1 MRFLNDFRT
10 EGGPTP
16 ERTLFDHGFQ
26 TLLSAMVLP
35 KTVQVYTTGSY
46 IFGEFG
52 DAWET
57 IAGVNW
63 FFFRRREVRLNLE
76 YIYDHHS
83 PTGGISYPQT
93 VGGTGSIGLLNL
105 EMNF

>member
-1 MRFLNDFRT
+1 V
-10 EGGPTP
+10 P

-26 TLLSAMVLP
+26 TLASAMVCR
-35 KTVQVYTTGSY
+35 KTVQLYTTGSY

-52 DAWET
+52 DSWET
-57 IAGVNW
+57 IAGLTGSSP
-63 FFFRRREVRLNLE
+63 RRPKCVILE

-83 PTGGISYPQT
+83 PTGGSPTRRPSAARGPSPDEHI
-93 VGGTGSIGLLNL
+93 

>member
-1 MRFLNDFRT
+1 MA
-10 EGGPTP
+10 
-16 ERTLFDHGFQ
+16 
-26 TLLSAMVLP
+26 SAMVWP
-35 KTVQVYTTGSY
+35 KTVQLYTMGSY

-57 IAGVNW
+57 IAGLNW

-83 PTGGISYPQT
+83 PTGGISTPRPSA
-93 VGGTGSIGLLNL
+93 GRDRSAW
-105 EMNF
+105 